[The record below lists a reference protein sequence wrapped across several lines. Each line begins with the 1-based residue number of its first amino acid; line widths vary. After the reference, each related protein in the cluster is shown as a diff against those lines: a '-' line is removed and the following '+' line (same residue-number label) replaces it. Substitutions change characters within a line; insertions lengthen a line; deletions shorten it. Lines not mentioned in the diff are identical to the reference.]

1 MAEMPAEAQAA
12 IEAAER
18 QTLRAA
24 LDASSID
31 ELEYLKAIKNA
42 PPTRNEIDRT
52 AMRKAIANNYKDL
65 RNWPANQKLDER
77 RIVAVFDKKHRLCA
91 AGWPHG
97 SHTFLME
104 RFANKV
110 IIHRQAGSIVSGLW
124 NIVQICREINGE
136 DAWRQEP
143 GMSLPAM
150 LMLCG
155 SKGPPT
161 HLRLFP
167 DSTIVR
173 DDGEKRDEG
182 GPSGVQ

>member
-1 MAEMPAEAQAA
+1 MAAMPAEAQAA
-12 IEAAER
+12 IEAAEQ

-31 ELEYLKAIKNA
+31 ELSYLKAIKDA
-42 PPTRNEIDRT
+42 PPTGAEVDRT

-97 SHTFLME
+97 AHTYLME

-110 IIHRQAGSIVSGLW
+110 IVHRQAGSIVSGLW
-124 NIVQICREINGE
+124 NIVQVCRELNGE
-136 DAWRQEP
+136 DAWRQEA
-143 GMSLPAM
+143 GMSLPAV
-150 LMLCG
+150 LMMCG

-161 HLRLFP
+161 SLNLFP
-167 DSTIVR
+167 EHAIMR
-173 DDGEKRDEG
+173 DEGEKRDEG